1 MKNCICKVSTQALEK
16 PALDRVSRP
25 NGSTA
30 ARQGLGFLRMLC
42 PALVLLAAALQPLS
56 SSGQAPVLTYHG
68 DATRSGLYDN
78 ETLLTPANVNSTQF
92 GKLFSY
98 PVDGIVDGQPL
109 YVPNVSISGTTHNVV
124 FVTTQHD
131 SVFAF
136 DADNPGSGTPLWQVS
151 FINPSAGVTTVP
163 STEQGCTF
171 TGFTE
176 IGIMGTPVIN
186 LTTGSNGNTGT
197 LYVVAKTKEVSG
209 STTNYFSRLHAL
221 DITTGLEQFGGPV
234 VISASIVAPDGNT
247 VTFNPLL
254 QFQRPALLLQN
265 DVVYVAYGSNGC
277 DITATGWL
285 FAMDSGISSGVLQQ
299 LAVMDM
305 APDQAWGDSIW
316 MAGGGP
322 AGDGNGNVFL
332 ATANGIFD
340 FSTGGADI
348 GDSIL
353 EFSYAG
359 GTLNLEDYFTPYN
372 QGYMADNDK
381 DLGSGGVMLLPTQA
395 GPYPNLLVQSGKLG
409 TIYLV
414 DRDPGNMGR
423 YNPTSNSCLQ
433 SLTGA
438 LGPLFSTP
446 TYWNNTVYFTAF
458 NDYVKGFSL
467 NNGMLS
473 TSPTVATNRTYSGS
487 ASFISANGST
497 NGILWAVF
505 DPKAPT
511 LYAFDATSL
520 ISLYNSGENSSRDTL
535 GTVVHFVPPMVAN
548 GKLYIGTGSTS
559 SANKL
564 IAYGLLAYLTPTAG
578 NHQTGTVGTILPVTL
593 SVLAVYIQETGV
605 PNVTV
610 KFSGGAGGTFSNSSS
625 VTDSTG
631 TVYTSYTLPKKAQ
644 TLTLSATA
652 TGYLTTSLTEVAAP
666 AAPSTMVTVSGV
678 NQTGTAGS
686 PLPAPILVRLKDQ
699 YGNGVPGLPV
709 TFSGPGT
716 FSANPVTTDSTGSA
730 SVSYTLP
737 RKAEIVFVTAS
748 YSTLPPLHI
757 KEQGVAGNPTTQTL
771 VSGNNQTAPPNT
783 QLTSPLVVE
792 VSDMYGNPV
801 TGASVSFSDN
811 GAGGMFS
818 ADPVIT
824 GSNGQASVNYT
835 TSSQP
840 GAVSIT
846 ASGNSVNSVMF
857 TETVQ

>member
-16 PALDRVSRP
+16 PALDRVSRT

-578 NHQTGTVGTILPVTL
+578 NHQNGTVGTILPVTL
-593 SVLAVYIQETGV
+593 SVQAVNSLGAGV

-686 PLPAPILVRLKDQ
+686 PLPAPIVVRLKDQ

-748 YSTLPPLHI
+748 YSTLTPLHI